1 MMEKDINHRKTEHIR
16 LCLTDQV
23 EGVNKSTGLEGISF
37 IHNALPEIN
46 FHDINIETSFLGK
59 SLKAPFLVSSMTGG
73 SELATEINVNLAAAS
88 EEKGWAIGLG
98 STRALLESS
107 AHEDSFLIRK
117 QAKTVPVIANLG
129 AVQFNYGYG
138 VDECQRIVDATEADS
153 LVLHLNSLQEIVQ
166 DGGDLNRWAIGLGS
180 TRALL
185 ESSAH
190 EDSFLIRKQ
199 AKTVPVIANLGAVQ
213 FNYGYGVDE
222 CQRIV
227 DATEADSLVLHLNS
241 LQEIVQDGG
250 DLNFENLLPKIE
262 EVCKKLSV
270 PVGVKEV
277 GFGIDGT
284 VAEQLHNVGVTYID
298 VAGAG
303 GTSWS
308 QVEKLRTEDPL
319 RKLAAEAFNSWGIP
333 TKDCIVSVKSKLPTV
348 PIVASGGMK
357 TGLDAA
363 KAITIGAN
371 IVGFARTLLQAA
383 TESVESVLKV
393 MDQIEFELKMTMFGI
408 GADSIQALQNTNR
421 VTIMGK
427 SLLEDN

>member
-1 MMEKDINHRKTEHIR
+1 MEKDINVRKTEHIK
-16 LCLTDQV
+16 LCLTDNV
-23 EGVNKSTGLEGISF
+23 EGVNKTTGLEGISF
-37 IHNALPEIN
+37 IHNALPEID
-46 FHDINIETSFLGK
+46 FHKINLKTTFLNK
-59 SLKAPFLVSSMTGG
+59 QLQAPFLVSSMTGG
-73 SELATEINVNLAAAS
+73 SKLATEININLAKAA
-88 EEKGWAIGLG
+88 EQKGWAIGLG
-98 STRALLESS
+98 STRALLESK
-107 AHEDSFLIRK
+107 AYEDSFLIRRH
-117 QAKTVPVIANLG
+117 AKTVPLIANLG

-138 VDECQRIVDATEADS
+138 VEECQRIVDLTEADS
-153 LVLHLNSLQEIVQ
+153 LVLHLNSLQEV
-166 DGGDLNRWAIGLGS
+166 
-180 TRALL
+180 
-185 ESSAH
+185 
-190 EDSFLIRKQ
+190 
-199 AKTVPVIANLGAVQ
+199 
-213 FNYGYGVDE
+213 
-222 CQRIV
+222 
-227 DATEADSLVLHLNS
+227 
-241 LQEIVQDGG
+241 VQDGG

-262 EVCKKLSV
+262 EVCTKLSV

-284 VAEQLHNVGVTYID
+284 VAEKLYNVGVTYID

-363 KAITIGAN
+363 KAITIGAT

-393 MDQIEFELKMTMFGI
+393 MEQIELELRMTMFGI
-408 GADSIQALQNTNR
+408 GADTIQSLQNTHR
-421 VTIMGK
+421 VTIMGR
-427 SLLEDN
+427 SLLEENN